1 LNGCEHV
8 ICSSGCRVDGGHHEE
23 IPLYVDNHRKGAL
36 PMKKVI
42 ALSGVQM
49 KWSAVFAGVFCLA
62 IATAASA
69 EETAKPCRDDA
80 AKLCQGVKPGGGAV
94 ARCLKEHSSELS
106 PACKKNIAKA
116 KRKAREFKEACK
128 DDAQRLC
135 EGVKRGGGK
144 IVQCL
149 KQHEDEL
156 SAECR
161 EKMGKPR
168 SRM

>member
-1 LNGCEHV
+1 MNNV
-8 ICSSGCRVDGGHHEE
+8 T
-23 IPLYVDNHRKGAL
+23 
-36 PMKKVI
+36 

-49 KWSAVFAGVFCLA
+49 KWFAVFAGVFCLA
-62 IATAASA
+62 IATGASA
-69 EETAKPCRDDA
+69 EETARPCRDDA
-80 AKLCQGVKPGGGAV
+80 TKLCPGVKPGGGAV
-94 ARCLKEHSSELS
+94 AKCLKEHSNELS

-116 KRKAREFKEACK
+116 KRKAKEVKEACK
-128 DDAQRLC
+128 DDALRLC
-135 EGVKRGGGK
+135 EGVKRGGGR
-144 IVQCL
+144 IAQCL